1 MFAANK
7 ARIIINFLIYISSD
21 KRHKLVKIDLC
32 LSPHTFNSVSL
43 SHVLFSEINKTLIMK
58 LILFTVAIM
67 FKCSSF
73 SLSAPTDSLVEAS
86 SNRSDEWTP
95 LSHGSPSLAYVTE
108 DDDLG
113 KTGVVIQFRRSIK
126 SDNTEIEAR
135 RRSAIDKGFMRFGRS
150 RNMIRFG
157 RSKPDNTLQYDND
170 VNDDLEHNDNEVN
183 EPFSMRMRKNGNM
196 IKIEPRRAIDKGFMR
211 FGRGNFGS
219 FGRPNPDTLQYDN
232 DVSEAYDY
240 IAPPIR
246 RSPDNKYDEH
256 GKKILRLGR
265 SSSEA
270 LSDEN
275 YDSPYSIDK
284 SNDREKKAIEGNVL
298 RFGRINPMRFGKKRS
313 AVLPKAVASTSR
325 IYCENNNC
333 VFQEKENRL
342 LENPDN
348 DDKLPIDNY
357 PMINNNKY
365 DNYEQLNSLFGD
377 DSKQQQGYGEY
388 VITK

>member
-1 MFAANK
+1 M
-7 ARIIINFLIYISSD
+7 LILHTTYILYSVPLS
-21 KRHKLVKIDLC
+21 LV
-32 LSPHTFNSVSL
+32 
-43 SHVLFSEINKTLIMK
+43 FSEINKTFIMK

-67 FKCSSF
+67 IKCSSF
-73 SLSAPTDSLVEAS
+73 SLSAPTDSLVEAAS

-150 RNMIRFG
+150 RNMVRFG
-157 RSKPDNTLQYDND
+157 RSNPDTLQYYND

-183 EPFSMRMRKNGNM
+183 EPFSMRMRKGNM
-196 IKIEPRRAIDKGFMR
+196 MR
-211 FGRGNFGS
+211 FGRGNMMR
-219 FGRPNPDTLQYDN
+219 FGRGYPTEEADSSSEDVDYNN
-232 DVSEAYDY
+232 DAREAYDF

-246 RSPDNKYDEH
+246 RTPDNKYDEH

-284 SNDREKKAIEGNVL
+284 SNEREKKALEGNVL
-298 RFGRINPMRFGKKRS
+298 RFGRSDKGNLLRFGRGENMMRFGRGNMMRFGRGNMMRFGKR
-313 AVLPKAVASTSR
+313 
-325 IYCENNNC
+325 
-333 VFQEKENRL
+333 
-342 LENPDN
+342 
-348 DDKLPIDNY
+348 DKGNA
-357 PMINNNKY
+357 
-365 DNYEQLNSLFGD
+365 LN
-377 DSKQQQGYGEY
+377 
-388 VITK
+388 